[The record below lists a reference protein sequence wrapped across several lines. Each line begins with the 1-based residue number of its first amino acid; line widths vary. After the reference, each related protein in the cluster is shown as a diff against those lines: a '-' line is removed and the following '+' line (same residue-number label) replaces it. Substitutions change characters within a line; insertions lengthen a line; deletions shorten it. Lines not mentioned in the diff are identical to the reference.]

1 MSIII
6 FGAGGYGRA
15 ALQYYGEKNVAFF
28 ADNDSK
34 KIGKY
39 INGILIISVNEMVKI
54 SSEYEVVIAS
64 SDSSVMCEQLVE
76 CGINKY
82 IVFNPENLA
91 NHTHTD
97 KSRDIS
103 VENKQSEIKMLR
115 SMNRSY
121 VLSYEKKP
129 KTFMYVGC
137 NTDNINFGCRA
148 TSVALLEL
156 LSKKISFSD
165 ILYRNEMLSMFEG
178 IQLSGDI
185 FDYAAEIKLC
195 CDDLW
200 RSLRDRICSVEG
212 IVINGEGSFI
222 FQSPPRADLYAFAV
236 IMLICISC
244 NTPFYV
250 VNTMMSEGKNYDE
263 DCIRLKEDIFS
274 LLKNAAA
281 VSVRDRYSYRILE
294 NEQFRLSYHS
304 DALFGWFEFYEKN
317 DRYFSAM
324 LSRPVWC
331 LPFNHGFEYSELDLR
346 KKYILFSGNSYAA
359 SHIQEAYDCFSK
371 CVEVLKKIA
380 EENGLNFYLI
390 ECCGGDHILRKIA
403 DTERIPII
411 TAETNIYTAGYI
423 LGHSECLISGRYHPS
438 ILASLGGASCVFMDS
453 NSHKTTSLQEVLD
466 IDVQTRRTFSAL
478 PDKKEILLLGEY
490 TNMVIKK
497 RDKQTKNEIME
508 SCRKNMNCACKLVEL
523 F

>member
-1 MSIII
+1 MSVII

-28 ADNDSK
+28 ADNDSE

-39 INGILIISVNEMVKI
+39 INGIIIISVNEMVRI
-54 SSEYEVVIAS
+54 SSEYEIVIAS
-64 SDSSVMCEQLVE
+64 SASSAMRDQLIE
-76 CGINKY
+76 CGLNKFV
-82 IVFNPENLA
+82 VFDPESL
-91 NHTHTD
+91 THTK
-97 KSRDIS
+97 KSQVIS
-103 VENKQSEIKMLR
+103 AEKKQGEINMLR
-115 SMNRSY
+115 SLNAAY
-121 VLSYEKKP
+121 VPLSTNKP

-148 TSVALLEL
+148 TSTALSEI
-156 LSKKISFSD
+156 LSKKIIISD

-178 IQLSGDI
+178 ISLSGDI

-195 CDDLW
+195 RGTLW
-200 RSLRDRICSVEG
+200 NSLRDRIRSVDA

-236 IMLICISC
+236 MMLICISC
-244 NTPFYV
+244 DTTFYV
-250 VNTMMSEGKNYDE
+250 VNAMMSEGKHTD
-263 DCIRLKEDIFS
+263 DISSCLRKDIIS

-281 VSVRDRYSYRILE
+281 VSVRDKYSYRMLE
-294 NEQFRLSYHS
+294 NEQIRLSYHP

-317 DRYFSAM
+317 EEYFSDM
-324 LSRPVWC
+324 LSNPEWC
-331 LPFNHGFEYSELDLR
+331 LPFDCGCGYSELDFK

-359 SHIQEAYDCFSK
+359 SHIQEAYECFSE
-371 CVEVLKKIA
+371 CASILRRIA
-380 EENGLNFYLI
+380 EENDLNFFLI
-390 ECCGGDHILRKIA
+390 ECCGGDHILKKISVQK
-403 DTERIPII
+403 RIPII

-438 ILASLGGASCVFMDS
+438 ILASLGGSSCVFMDS

-466 IDVQTRRTFSAL
+466 IDVRSRRTFSAL

-490 TNMVIKK
+490 TDMVLKK
-497 RDKQTKNEIME
+497 RDEQTKTEIME
-508 SCRKNMNCACKLVEL
+508 SCRKNMNCAGKLIEL